1 MKDKIYVVSDTHG
14 LLRPKV
20 LELLQEADLIIHAGD
35 VGGREVLK
43 KLEDIAS
50 LAAVRG
56 NVDTGDWARHLPKN
70 EIVQIRGKSIYLL
83 HNIEELDLDPK
94 AAGIDAVIYGH
105 SHRPSVSK
113 KNGILYL
120 NPGSAGPRR
129 FDLPVTMARLL
140 ITETGLEGEIIC
152 FD

>member
-20 LELLQEADLIIHAGD
+20 LEYLKDADMIIHAGD
-35 VGGREVLK
+35 IGSQEVLK
-43 KLEDIAS
+43 NLQEIAP
-50 LAAVRG
+50 LVVVRG
-56 NVDTGDWARHLPKN
+56 NVDTGGWACCLPKT
-70 EIVQIRGKSIYLL
+70 EVVQVKEKSIYLL
-83 HNIEELDLDPK
+83 HNIEELNIDLK

-113 KNGILYL
+113 KNGILFL

-129 FDLPVTMARLL
+129 FSLPVTMAGLL
-140 ITETGLEGEIIC
+140 FTETGLKGEIIC
-152 FD
+152 LD